1 MKFITIPKTR
11 INEQKSAIRHKR
23 RFRIEDVRNDS
34 YPSSAST
41 SRTFNL
47 SYIDEIYGIGNGDN
61 YFDIVILKTNGEKI
75 YFEYECETSRDE
87 VLEELIQKI
96 HEKTDYNG

>member
-1 MKFITIPKTR
+1 MKFITIPEGR
-11 INEQKSAIRHKR
+11 
-23 RFRIEDVRNDS
+23 
-34 YPSSAST
+34 T

-47 SYIDEIYGIGNGDN
+47 SFIDEIYGLDN
-61 YFDIVILKTNGEKI
+61 VNLFSIVILKSNGKVI
-75 YFEYECETSRDE
+75 YFDYTSETSRDE

>member
-1 MKFITIPKTR
+1 MKFITIPEGR
-11 INEQKSAIRHKR
+11 
-23 RFRIEDVRNDS
+23 
-34 YPSSAST
+34 T

-47 SYIDEIYGIGNGDN
+47 SYIDEVYGSDSIDIFTIIILKSSGERR
-61 YFDIVILKTNGEKI
+61 YFDYT
-75 YFEYECETSRDE
+75 CETSRDE

>member
-1 MKFITIPKTR
+1 MKFITIPEGR
-11 INEQKSAIRHKR
+11 
-23 RFRIEDVRNDS
+23 
-34 YPSSAST
+34 T

-47 SYIDEIYGIGNGDN
+47 SYIDEVYGSDRDDI
-61 YFDIVILKTNGEKI
+61 FSIVILKSNGDVQVFD
-75 YFEYECETSRDE
+75 YTCETSRDE

>member
-1 MKFITIPKTR
+1 MKFITIPEGR
-11 INEQKSAIRHKR
+11 
-23 RFRIEDVRNDS
+23 
-34 YPSSAST
+34 T

-47 SYIDEIYGIGNGDN
+47 SYIDEIYCD
-61 YFDIVILKTNGEKI
+61 YSFDTRFFTIIILKSNGEKRH
-75 YFEYECETSRDE
+75 FDYECKTSRDE